1 MKFFV
6 RIITESVSQ
15 AWLSLKANKL
25 RSFLSLLGITIGI
38 FCIIAVFSA
47 VASLQNSIKAGFG
60 ELGSDVIIVDVMP
73 WAEDP
78 GDNYWKYVKR
88 PSPSFRDFELLQ
100 DKLKLAENVAYC
112 IFTGGKTIKY
122 ASSSVEGIFLMG
134 TTFEY
139 PEVQAVDIE
148 KGRYF
153 TQSEYNL
160 GANKVLLGAK
170 IANELFGPIE
180 ALGKEVKLFGQ
191 KFQVIGVLKDEGENP
206 FNMISYDEAVW
217 VSFNTI
223 KRFVNTKSRHR
234 FEAAKLLYAKKTPEA
249 NLEDL
254 KEEMIGTLRSIRRL
268 KPKEDDNFSLNELSQ
283 LNNMVDNVFA
293 ALYIAGFLIGIFA
306 LIVGMVSV
314 ANIMFVSVKE
324 RTRIIGIKKA
334 IGAKNG
340 AILLEFLIESIVL
353 CLIGGLF
360 GLIMVV
366 LVLKL
371 VSTMIPFEIAPT
383 TFFMIFGIVISVIV
397 GIVAGIIPAIQAS
410 RMDPVEA
417 MRK

>member
-1 MKFFV
+1 MKYLG
-6 RIITESVSQ
+6 RIVYESISQ

-47 VASLQNSIKAGFG
+47 VASLQNSIKDGFG

-78 GDNYWKYVKR
+78 GDNFWKYSKR
-88 PSPSFRDFELLQ
+88 PPPSFRDFELLQ
-100 DKLKLAENVAYC
+100 EKLKTAQDVAYC
-112 IFTGGKTIKY
+112 IFTQGKTIKY
-122 ASSSVEGIFLMG
+122 NSSSVEGIFLMG
-134 TTFEY
+134 TTYKY
-139 PEVQAVDIE
+139 PEVQSVDIE

-153 TQSEYNL
+153 TQSEYNI
-160 GANKVLLGAK
+160 GANKVILGAK
-170 IANELFGPIE
+170 VSKELFG
-180 ALGKEVKLFGQ
+180 AVGATGKEVKLFGQ
-191 KFQVIGVLKDEGENP
+191 KFQVIGVLKDEGDNP

-223 KRFVNTKSRHR
+223 KRFVNTNSKHR
-234 FEAAKLLYAKKTPEA
+234 FSAAKLLYAKKKQDVS
-249 NLEDL
+249 LEDL
-254 KEEMIGTLRSIRRL
+254 KEEMMGTLRTIRRL
-268 KPKEDDNFSLNELSQ
+268 KPKEDDNFSLNELSM
-283 LNNMVDNVFA
+283 LNDVIDNVFGA
-293 ALYIAGFLIGIFA
+293 IYIAGFLIGIFA

-324 RTRIIGIKKA
+324 RTKVIGIKKA

-353 CLIGGLF
+353 CLIGGVF

-366 LVLKL
+366 IVLKL
-371 VSTMIPFEIAPT
+371 ISMFIPFEIAAT
-383 TFFMIFGIVISVIV
+383 GFFMMLGVVTSVVV
-397 GIVAGIIPAIQAS
+397 GVVAGFIPALQAA